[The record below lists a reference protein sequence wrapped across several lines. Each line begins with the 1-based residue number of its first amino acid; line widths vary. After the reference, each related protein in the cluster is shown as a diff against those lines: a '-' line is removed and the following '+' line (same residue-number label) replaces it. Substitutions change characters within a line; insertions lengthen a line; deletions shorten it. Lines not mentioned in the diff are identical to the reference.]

1 MRHSRSLNCA
11 LAHPP
16 SGERFRRRATA
27 RRTTASDQAA
37 GPNPAGRLTRSSP
50 GGAAYVA
57 VPDRRSEA
65 RPVLIAT
72 GWLAV
77 AAAALLTEFGAA
89 HRVVLVT
96 VLLVVAGILVR
107 RPRLA
112 DRAVAAVVGTLLLPV
127 LLVIGLAVR
136 LTSPGPVLVRQA
148 RRDREGRPFR
158 ALRFRTTVADARP
171 TSRTL
176 ADAPSTPIGRILRPL
191 CLDEL
196 PRLLDVVRGDVSL
209 LRSGQHGQRGLRS
222 PYVPGRGDRPPGC
235 WRRATG

>member
-27 RRTTASDQAA
+27 RRMTASDQTA
-37 GPNPAGRLTRSSP
+37 GPNPAGRLTRSAP
-50 GGAAYVA
+50 AGAAYVA

-72 GWLAV
+72 GWLTVAV

-209 LRSGQHGQRGLRS
+209 LRSGQH
-222 PYVPGRGDRPPGC
+222 
-235 WRRATG
+235 

>member
-72 GWLAV
+72 GWLTVAV

-209 LRSGQHGQRGLRS
+209 LRSGQQ
-222 PYVPGRGDRPPGC
+222 
-235 WRRATG
+235 